1 MAERERGATPDADD
15 ARSAEP
21 VPFHALG
28 KWERHKR
35 AALTAFT
42 LYHMLAMIVG
52 GSVDSVKNRFVWVF
66 GAYDEGLRM
75 TNSWGM
81 FGKAPV
87 ATHVHIEGETADRRW
102 IVLSTTRAQDRTWFE
117 RVRDVR
123 IRKIQGKLADEG
135 DRNRLGQPMLA
146 FFCRLSQEK
155 GLGLRM
161 VRIVNEQH
169 RELDDG
175 GRERKAASSAT
186 VLRRQCL
193 ERNPSPRLVPGVP
206 GSTR

>member
-1 MAERERGATPDADD
+1 MAERESGGTPDAER
-15 ARSAEP
+15 AGPTEP
-21 VPFHALG
+21 APFHALG
-28 KWERHKR
+28 RWERHKR

-42 LYHMLAMIVG
+42 IYHMVAMIVG

-87 ATHVHIEGETADRRW
+87 ATHVRIEGDTADRRW
-102 IVLSTTRAQDRTWFE
+102 VVLSTTRAQDRTWFE
-117 RVRDVR
+117 RIRDVR

-135 DRNRLGQPMLA
+135 DRNRLGQPILA
-146 FFCRLSQEK
+146 FFCRQSLEE
-155 GLGLRM
+155 GAGLRM

-169 RELDDG
+169 RELDDD
-175 GRERKAASSAT
+175 GREQKESSTTT
-186 VLRRQCL
+186 VMRRSCL
-193 ERNPSPRLVPGVP
+193 ERTQPPRLVTGVSAP
-206 GSTR
+206 

>member
-1 MAERERGATPDADD
+1 MAERESGGTPDADR
-15 ARSAEP
+15 AGPAEP

-28 KWERHKR
+28 RWERHKR

-87 ATHVHIEGETADRRW
+87 ATHVRIEGETADRRW
-102 IVLSTTRAQDRTWFE
+102 VVLSTTRAQDRTWFE
-117 RVRDVR
+117 RIRDVR
-123 IRKIQGKLADEG
+123 IRKIQGKLADDA

-146 FFCRLSQEK
+146 FFCRLSVEEES
-155 GLGLRM
+155 GLRM

-169 RELDDG
+169 RELDDD
-175 GRERKAASSAT
+175 GRELRAASTTT
-186 VLRRQCL
+186 VMRRSCL
-193 ERNPSPRLVPGVP
+193 ERSQPARLVPGVP
-206 GSTR
+206 RP

>member
-1 MAERERGATPDADD
+1 MAERERGGSPDADD
-15 ARSAEP
+15 TRSAEP
-21 VPFHALG
+21 LPFHALG
-28 KWERHKR
+28 TWERHKR

-66 GAYDEGLRM
+66 GAYDEGFRM

-81 FGKAPV
+81 FGKPPV
-87 ATHVHIEGETADRRW
+87 ATHVHVEGETGDRRW
-102 IVLSTTRAQDRTWFE
+102 TVLSTTRAQDRTLFE

-135 DRNRLGQPMLA
+135 DRNRLGQPVLA
-146 FFCRLSQEK
+146 YFCRLSEAE
-155 GLGLRM
+155 GLGIRT

-169 RELDDG
+169 AELDDT
-175 GRERKAASSAT
+175 GRERKPASTAT
-186 VLRRQCL
+186 VMRRSCL
-193 ERNPSPRLVPGVP
+193 ERGAQLGRRAP
-206 GSTR
+206 GSIP